1 MVGLQKPHVVVL
13 AFPALGHSIPLL
25 DLSRLVASQ
34 GLTVSYVTTPA
45 NVSRF
50 QGFVVQAVNNGID
63 LRLVVLPTPP
73 VEGLP
78 EGRESID
85 LLPKASHGL
94 IFALASKLQKPF
106 NAWMECQF
114 EQQGASAPVCI
125 VYDTFM
131 GWGRESA
138 QKFKICCMEFNVS
151 GAFGVSMLIS
161 TSRSVVTMEKEEK
174 QGKECVVLSLD
185 LPWPHRFERDEIAQ
199 DFFNIEDPTLDI
211 VLKILQSIST
221 GSSGLIFNTFE
232 ELEPAYV
239 QHLRNLTGKPVWA
252 IGPMLPPN
260 YFNGA
265 VCVRGKKAD
274 VAVDELVQWLDSQS
288 ESSVVY
294 VSFGSQIFFTE
305 QQIKALARGLE
316 ASLQPFIWA
325 IKVTPSIETATSCNA
340 DLAREYLPEGF
351 LERTK
356 DRGVII
362 WGWAPQLLILSH
374 PSVGALM
381 SHCGWNSTLESITL
395 GVPTVGWPMFGDQFF
410 NLRLLA
416 ELGMGIQFCEHI
428 PGIPEEEKV
437 KEVLRLVL
445 CDVKGNEMRARGQKL
460 KKMARKAV
468 EEGGS
473 SKADVQAFAS
483 EMHKLLKMRQEG

>member
-1 MVGLQKPHVVVL
+1 MDGFLKPHVVVL

-25 DLSRLVASQ
+25 DLSRLIASQ
-34 GLTVSYVTTPA
+34 GLTASYVTTPA

-50 QGFVVQAVNNGID
+50 QDSVVEAVNNGID
-63 LRLVVLPTPP
+63 MRLVVLPTPP
-73 VEGLP
+73 VDGLP
-78 EGRESID
+78 EGRESVD

-106 NAWMECQF
+106 NAWMERQF
-114 EQQGASAPVCI
+114 QRQGAAAPVC
-125 VYDTFM
+125 
-131 GWGRESA
+131 
-138 QKFKICCMEFNVS
+138 
-151 GAFGVSMLIS
+151 
-161 TSRSVVTMEKEEK
+161 VV
-174 QGKECVVLSLD
+174 
-185 LPWPHRFERDEIAQ
+185 FERHEIAQ
-199 DFFNIEDPTLDI
+199 DFFNIEDLTLDI
-211 VLKILQSIST
+211 VLRILQSI
-221 GSSGLIFNTFE
+221 GKGCSGLIFNTFE

-239 QHLRNLTGKPVWA
+239 EHLRNLTGKPVWA
-252 IGPMLPPN
+252 IGPLLPPN
-260 YFNGA
+260 YFSGA
-265 VCVRGKKAD
+265 AKGRGKKAD
-274 VAVDELVQWLDSQS
+274 VEVDELVQWLDPQS
-288 ESSVVY
+288 DSSVVY

-325 IKVTPSIETATSCNA
+325 IKVTPRIEPATPCNA
-340 DLAREYLPEGF
+340 DLAREYLPQGF

-356 DRGVII
+356 DRGVVI

-374 PSVGALM
+374 PSVGAFM

-410 NLRLLA
+410 NLRLLV

-473 SKADVQAFAS
+473 SKANVQAFAS
-483 EMHKLLKMRQEG
+483 EMYNLLKMRQEG